1 MFTKTKIAASVAIV
15 LGILGTASAA
25 LAGQDD
31 RNDRGGFVVPGSM
44 DGVNPVL
51 HPRHFRSASK
61 ASSNAG
67 KASERARESYGQ
79 AYVRPSPNVDPNPS
93 TKQTGAVRPFTPF
106 ERWWFDYQSH
116 DDQ

>member
-1 MFTKTKIAASVAIV
+1 MFTRPKIAASVAIV

-31 RNDRGGFVVPGSM
+31 RNDRGGFVMPGSM

-51 HPRHFRSASK
+51 HPGYPIASK
-61 ASSNAG
+61 AANIGKAG
-67 KASERARESYGQ
+67 KASRHARESYGR
-79 AYVRPSPNVDPNPS
+79 AYVRPSPNVDPSMKP
-93 TKQTGAVRPFTPF
+93 TGAVRPFTPF
-106 ERWWFDYQSH
+106 EKWWFDYQSH